1 MQLWREI
8 LIYTQTIKK
17 PSGSWIPDEAKP
29 DSIFWYVYNLHFPLR
44 ISSLRV
50 CMGLSEK
57 RGKSKQIQAVV
68 SAAIVF
74 SAVAVVKGFFGDELE
89 FVVLFDGK

>member
-1 MQLWREI
+1 
-8 LIYTQTIKK
+8 
-17 PSGSWIPDEAKP
+17 
-29 DSIFWYVYNLHFPLR
+29 
-44 ISSLRV
+44 
-50 CMGLSEK
+50 MGLSEK

-68 SAAIVF
+68 SAAIVS

>member
-1 MQLWREI
+1 
-8 LIYTQTIKK
+8 
-17 PSGSWIPDEAKP
+17 
-29 DSIFWYVYNLHFPLR
+29 
-44 ISSLRV
+44 
-50 CMGLSEK
+50 MGLSEK